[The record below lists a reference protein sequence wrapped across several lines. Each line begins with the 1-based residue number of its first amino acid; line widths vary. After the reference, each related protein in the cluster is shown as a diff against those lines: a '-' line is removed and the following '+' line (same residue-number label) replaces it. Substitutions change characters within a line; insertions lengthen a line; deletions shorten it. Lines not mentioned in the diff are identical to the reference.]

1 MKPELERKLIEDFPT
16 LFRGVNKPITDS
28 LMAFGCEC
36 GDGWYNLIYAM
47 CQEITA
53 ADPEAELLQVKE
65 KRGLLRACL
74 DHENWDKYEQVNEI
88 MNNYERLSA
97 ETCERCGEPGERR
110 LGGWIKTLCDVCFV
124 DKG

>member
-16 LFRGVNKPITDS
+16 LFMGVNKPVTDS
-28 LMAFGCEC
+28 LMAFWCEC
-36 GDGWYNLIYAM
+36 GDGWYSLIYAM

-65 KRGLLRACL
+65 KWGHLRVYL
-74 DHENWDKYEQVNEI
+74 HSGNSGKYKEVNEI
-88 MNNYERLSA
+88 VRNYEALSA